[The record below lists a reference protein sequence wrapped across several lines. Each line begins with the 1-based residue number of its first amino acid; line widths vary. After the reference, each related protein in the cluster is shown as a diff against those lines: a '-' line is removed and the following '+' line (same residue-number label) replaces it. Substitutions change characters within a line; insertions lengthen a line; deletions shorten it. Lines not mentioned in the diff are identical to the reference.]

1 WALGRDLPDT
11 FRFTTRFTN
20 ICDDKMVPARR
31 AAKGGRFMSPRQS
44 ILINSK
50 IGWALALTTLLSSAA
65 SAGAAT
71 LKRVA
76 MIHLPGP
83 PGKRFDYLTIDYNKN
98 YLLSAHL
105 AAGLLYVIDLKT
117 NKL

>member
-1 WALGRDLPDT
+1 
-11 FRFTTRFTN
+11 
-20 ICDDKMVPARR
+20 
-31 AAKGGRFMSPRQS
+31 MSPRQS

-76 MIHLPGP
+76 MIDLPGP

-117 NKL
+117 NKLVKAIPGVPGVEGVEYAPDLNKV